1 MVLKHCNAAVI
12 AASLIVSAFPAHAQ
26 EAHGSIAVGHT
37 AYGESV
43 AYGFAWNHVTKDEAR
58 EAALNACRAGGGAD
72 CAERTWFQNGCG
84 ALAIGQYGNGGAKAA
99 MTRDQAEARAVQTCE
114 ARGGSGCTVVGSQC
128 ASPGGEAGT
137 WSGSEQVLAAP
148 EVEVDHQ
155 QAEVQTEAVEARNE
169 LLTREQRVQVQQGLT
184 VLGFDP
190 GPADGLFGPKTR
202 AAIWD
207 WQDAKGMDATGYLS
221 REQSEALGAISQQA
235 RVQYEQPASQ
245 SEVTSVE
252 TPEEDEAK
260 PTDSQNIVLH
270 FPQCGENP
278 DIFSGCWRAISNQPD
293 CDFFATDWDN
303 FWDNEAQ
310 VLEPVTWSGG
320 CRHNVAHGRGTM
332 KASSLRGGTWGGK
345 AAMESVGEFV
355 EGKRHGHWIIR
366 FRYADGHE
374 EDQEGLYVKG
384 FPHGIWVEHFRRPG
398 SSSEEVYRLDFGT
411 NDE

>member
-1 MVLKHCNAAVI
+1 MVLKHCYAAVI
-12 AASLIVSAFPAHAQ
+12 AASMIISACPVHAQ
-26 EAHGSIAVGHT
+26 DAYGSIAVGHT
-37 AYGESV
+37 AYRGSV

-72 CAERTWFQNGCG
+72 CVERAWFQNGCG
-84 ALAIGQYGNGGAKAA
+84 ALAVDQHGNGGAKGA
-99 MTRDQAEARAVQTCE
+99 MTRDQAEARALQTCE
-114 ARGGSGCTVVGSQC
+114 ARGGSGCAVVGSQC
-128 ASPGGEAGT
+128 ASPGGDAGT

-148 EVEVDHQ
+148 EVEVDDQ
-155 QAEVQTEAVEARNE
+155 RAEVQTEAVEVRDE
-169 LLTREQRVQVQQGLT
+169 SLSREQRVNVQQGLA
-184 VLGFDP
+184 VLGFAP

-207 WQDAKGMDATGYLS
+207 WQDAKGLDATGYLT
-221 REQSEALGAISQQA
+221 REQAEALGAISQAGAQF
-235 RVQYEQPASQ
+235 EQPDPQ
-245 SEVTSVE
+245 SEMASVE
-252 TPEEDEAK
+252 APKEDDVE
-260 PTDSQNIVLH
+260 PTNSQYTLLH
-270 FPQCGENP
+270 LPQCGEKPN
-278 DIFSGCWRAISNQPD
+278 ILSGCWRALSNQPD

-310 VLEPVTWSGG
+310 LIEPVTWSGD
-320 CRHNVAHGRGTM
+320 CRNNVAHGRGTM

-345 AAMESVGEFV
+345 ATMESVGEFV
-355 EGKRHGHWIIR
+355 EGKRHGHWVIR
-366 FRYADGHE
+366 FRYDDGHE